1 MTLIDNALN
10 KTKWNPLHKQ
20 LITYVM
26 HWAIW
31 CHLRNLKNVKST
43 RGGVLL
49 LVKFKPATLLK
60 VTLLHGGIKSRNA
73 SYIIT
78 QYFVNMKELTE
89 THLVLLIL
97 FYFILFY
104 LNLSQ
109 LKTKEDWRNFLLW
122 MSSCT
127 KN

>member
-1 MTLIDNALN
+1 
-10 KTKWNPLHKQ
+10 
-20 LITYVM
+20 M
-26 HWAIW
+26 HCAIW

-43 RGGVLL
+43 LGGVLL
-49 LVKFKPATLLK
+49 LVKFKPTTLLK

-109 LKTKEDWRNFLLW
+109 LKTKED
-122 MSSCT
+122 
-127 KN
+127 